1 MGNDVLTIPESLQPG
16 QVEAQAD
23 LWACWACGTCTA
35 GCPTVNIA
43 TGTDPRR
50 LIRMLQM
57 GRWRELLG
65 SPALWVCTMCGRC
78 SAACPNGID
87 VGLLARTV
95 RTCAVEEGVVPPTLQ
110 HVVDVSMESGN
121 NMAVTEDEFLETLA
135 WVEEDLR
142 AELGDD
148 SIRIPIDQKG
158 ARILYTFN
166 PREPKFYPLTISAVV
181 KILHAAGESWTVS
194 SRHWDCTNYAL
205 YTGDDLSAGE
215 LARRLAQ
222 EADALGA
229 QVVAFP
235 ECGHAYRAFRWG
247 APRWLGRRVPAA
259 SIIELVAG
267 YIREGRLHLDSRRNP
282 LPVTYHDPCNM
293 ARREGIVE
301 EPRLALR
308 NAVER
313 FIEMEPRGVLNYCC
327 GGGGGVRAVTPLAHD
342 RLAKGE
348 VKARQI
354 QRTGARIVATSCH
367 TCVDQLDE
375 LNRHY
380 RLGVRVLN
388 VCELVAEALL
398 L

>member
-1 MGNDVLTIPESLQPG
+1 MGSEVLAIPEKLQPG
-16 QVEAQAD
+16 TIPTEAN

-57 GRWRELLG
+57 GRWRELLE
-65 SPALWVCTMCGRC
+65 SPALWACTMCGRC
-78 SAACPNGID
+78 TTACPNGID
-87 VGLLARTV
+87 AGLLVRTV
-95 RTCAVEEGVVPPTLQ
+95 RSYAAAQGSVPPTLQ
-110 HVVDVSMESGN
+110 HIVDVAIQTGN
-121 NMAVTEDEFLETLA
+121 NMAVTREDFLETLA
-135 WVEEDLR
+135 WVEEEVR
-142 AELGDD
+142 SELGDD
-148 SIRIPIDQKG
+148 TVRIPIDEKG
-158 ARILYTFN
+158 ARILYTLN

-205 YTGDDLSAGE
+205 YTGDDGSATE
-215 LARRLAQ
+215 IARRLAE
-222 EADALGA
+222 EADELGA
-229 QVVAFP
+229 EAVAFP

-247 APRWLGRRVPAA
+247 APRWLGRRVPAI
-259 SIIELVAG
+259 SVVELVAE
-267 YIREGRLHLDSRRNP
+267 YIRQGRIRLDPSRNA

-293 ARREGIVE
+293 ARREGILE
-301 EPRLALR
+301 EPRLALKSS
-308 NAVER
+308 VEH
-313 FIEMEPRGVLNYCC
+313 FIEMEPHGILNYCC
-327 GGGGGVRAVTPLAHD
+327 GGGGGVRAITPLAQD

-354 QRTGARIVATSCH
+354 RRTGAKIVATSCH
-367 TCVDQLDE
+367 TCVDQLEE

-388 VCELVAEALL
+388 VCELVAEALVL
-398 L
+398 